1 MGADNDRKLPK
12 SLIRTIDILMRLIQG
27 EKINSKDAARSYDV
41 TKRTIYRDLQI
52 IRENPIFNDNYHME
66 FDESHENR
74 FVVKDE
80 GININEILTIIQILI
95 GVRALAKPELKEIIY
110 HLRDLVSVKDQAKI
124 DRLLKTEYLPVK
136 SNGNLLS
143 RIGEFTDF
151 IRLQTEIEF
160 TYQGSLRTSDNKR
173 SRQGIPV
180 SLYFSNFYFYVVIF
194 SEAKGSRTY
203 RLDRLISYKKITKST
218 NILRSKLED
227 GTTIRN
233 YTYLL
238 NGGRKSYFKIQC
250 WTYPQ
255 TALDR
260 LISYKKITK
269 STNILRSK
277 LEDGTTIRNYTYLL
291 NGGRKSYFK
300 IQCWTYPQT
309 ALDRLP
315 NSRIIKH
322 EPDGSVIIEGYLY
335 LQGLK
340 LWIMS
345 EGTLVK
351 VLEPTSLVND
361 IKKELRAALKQYD
374 NGDSHGE

>member
-1 MGADNDRKLPK
+1 MGKQIMGADNDRKLPK

-260 LISYKKITK
+260 L
-269 STNILRSK
+269 
-277 LEDGTTIRNYTYLL
+277 
-291 NGGRKSYFK
+291 
-300 IQCWTYPQT
+300 
-309 ALDRLP
+309 P